1 MTILLTMYSTFGSKC
16 YSIPQSLLPY
26 YGLYYFF
33 PEFEPP
39 TPLPETTE
47 NVVCALGLVVG
58 LVGIIVGTIFIIKG
72 MRKAN
77 AGERRGPL

>member
-1 MTILLTMYSTFGSKC
+1 MIIASVPYSVLFS
-16 YSIPQSLLPY
+16 
-26 YGLYYFF
+26 
-33 PEFEPP
+33 PEFDAP

-47 NVVCALGLVVG
+47 NVVCALGLIVG

-72 MRKAN
+72 MRKVN